1 MPSNEYTQIK
11 NKARLIAFSGN
22 KILVL
27 RTKKL
32 DNRYTFVGGTMAKNE
47 SSFEAIKREA
57 KEEANI
63 DLIKKETRLVH
74 SSIEYRSNIMITT
87 HFFLSEVNKS
97 EIDLKEP
104 YKFDWLGWVDIN
116 DAIPQLKPRDK
127 GIILDNFEKRL
138 KKRKKNPP
146 NFQFFVHIKSIS
158 ETLRYYESYFGIYP
172 IRVSEFNATINFFG
186 NEIVFIKINSDLTP
200 FPYTNSFGVVMNRL
214 RWQEELSRLENIE
227 NKKIK
232 TVIELENRVGE
243 QRYFEIEDCNQY
255 KIRFTCYNDIREQF
269 LE

>member
-1 MPSNEYTQIK
+1 MPSNEYTQVK

-32 DNRYTFVGGTMAKNE
+32 DNRYTFVGGTIGKNE

-57 KEEANI
+57 KEEVNI
-63 DLIKKETRLVH
+63 DLVKRETRLVH
-74 SSIEYRSNIMITT
+74 SAIEYRSNIMIST
-87 HFFLSEVNKS
+87 HFFLSEVDKGV
-97 EIDLKEP
+97 IDLKEP

-146 NFQFFVHIKSIS
+146 NFQLFIHVKSIS
-158 ETLRYYESYFGIYP
+158 ETLRFYENYFDVLP
-172 IRVSEFNATINFFG
+172 IRVSEYMATVNLFG
-186 NEIVFIKINSDLTP
+186 NEIVFVKLNSDLQKPT
-200 FPYTNSFGVVMNRL
+200 YLNSFGIVLNRL

-227 NKKIK
+227 QKKIK

-243 QRYFEIEDCNQY
+243 HRYFEFEDCNQY
-255 KIRFTCYNDIREQF
+255 TIRFTCYNDIREQF